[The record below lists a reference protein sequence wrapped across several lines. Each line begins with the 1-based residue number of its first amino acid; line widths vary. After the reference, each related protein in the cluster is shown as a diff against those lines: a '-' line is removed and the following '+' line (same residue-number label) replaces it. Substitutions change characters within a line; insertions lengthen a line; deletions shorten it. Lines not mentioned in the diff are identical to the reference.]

1 MKNQLHCFQKNQS
14 GNIAVIFALSAL
26 PLMAAVGGAIQL
38 NQMSSATALIQ
49 LAADEAALAGATRM
63 SIARAGNSFM
73 EVENSAKA
81 TAESVLAR
89 SKELSNADVK
99 TQIDDKNGLVSVT
112 VKANFEPTIDFFN
125 NGKGDIEAVAQAET
139 LNDMPLCVMQT
150 DRNIGGTD
158 AGIRL
163 WKSARIEA
171 PGCVVHSNRNIG
183 VFNSASLRAGSVRA
197 EGRIIGNVSPKG
209 QSGALPIKD
218 PFVTLDLGLPFD
230 PKSTKKKRITCPVRT
245 QSATVTIDEPT
256 RLSPG
261 VHCENY
267 FITGNGELT
276 LEPGEHYFDNY
287 FIAKDNAKVIG
298 DDVVMIFTDIPYVAF
313 QGNSNIR
320 LSARKTGPFA
330 GFVMATGRQ
339 SGGMFKIESSK
350 VDKLL
355 GVIYFPKAT
364 LLVSTNGTVSED
376 SQWSII
382 VAREIR
388 LDKNPILFINK
399 DYSTA
404 KVPVPAGVG
413 VQTSVRLKK

>member
-1 MKNQLHCFQKNQS
+1 MKNKSNNFFNNKS

-38 NQMSSATALIQ
+38 NQMSSSKALIQ

-63 SIARAGNSFM
+63 SIARAGMGFK
-73 EVENSAKA
+73 EIENTAKS

-89 SKELSNADVK
+89 SKELSNA
-99 TQIDDKNGLVSVT
+99 TINTEIDDKNGLVIVN
-112 VKANFEPTIDFFN
+112 VKANFEPTVSVLGNGSGTID
-125 NGKGDIEAVAQAET
+125 AVAQAET

-150 DRNIGGTD
+150 DRRIGGTD

-163 WKSARIEA
+163 WKNARIEA

-183 VFNSASLRAGSVRA
+183 VFQSASLRAGTVRA

-218 PFVTLDLGLPFD
+218 PFEKLDLGFPFD
-230 PKSTKKKRITCPVRT
+230 PNSKKKARITCPGRADAGNVI
-245 QSATVTIDEPT
+245 IDKPT
-256 RLSPG
+256 LLNPG

-267 FITGNGELT
+267 YVIGNGELN
-276 LEPGEHYFDNY
+276 LAPGEHYFDNY
-287 FIAKDNAKVIG
+287 FVARDNSKVIG

-313 QGNSNIR
+313 QGNTNIR
-320 LSARKTGPFA
+320 LAARKSGPFA
-330 GFVMATGRQ
+330 GFVMATGRH
-339 SGGMFKIESSK
+339 SGGNFRIESSR

-388 LDKNPILFINK
+388 LDKNPVLFINK